1 LIFKHSGVLTLENI
15 NLDAVVD
22 LPLPAELKNP
32 IIKELAAEMARE
44 SAASSV
50 EALDWFKSLWK
61 LRV

>member
-32 IIKELAAEMARE
+32 IIKALAAEMARE